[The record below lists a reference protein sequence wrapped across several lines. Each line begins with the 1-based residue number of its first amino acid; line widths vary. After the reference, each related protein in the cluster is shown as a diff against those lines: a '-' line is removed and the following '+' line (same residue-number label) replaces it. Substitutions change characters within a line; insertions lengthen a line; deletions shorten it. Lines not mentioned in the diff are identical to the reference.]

1 MLTRRGQIHR
11 FETAQDISGAV
22 IRFGDELLHA
32 RPGSPSDPARL
43 FSERGVL
50 TLDVPPEE
58 SEHLD
63 AVIRALAAESRRP
76 ADAHSTDIHRH
87 LLMTPLSW
95 AERRRMRAPS
105 TRPETPADLR
115 LARLFAETLERDFP
129 RHHDVGHYARHLHV
143 STGALWRALSRA
155 TGHPPRTLITERVMV
170 EAARLLRFTDMPV
183 GAVAER
189 VGVKNRLYFSRVP
202 QSLRRGAPRL
212 PGTPPRHGRHRR
224 LTAPH
229 GAPCAPSPATAVR
242 RRVP

>member
-1 MLTRRGQIHR
+1 M
-11 FETAQDISGAV
+11 

-115 LARLFAETLERDFP
+115 LARLFAEPLERDFP

-189 VGVKNRLYFSRVP
+189 VGVKDRLYFSRVP